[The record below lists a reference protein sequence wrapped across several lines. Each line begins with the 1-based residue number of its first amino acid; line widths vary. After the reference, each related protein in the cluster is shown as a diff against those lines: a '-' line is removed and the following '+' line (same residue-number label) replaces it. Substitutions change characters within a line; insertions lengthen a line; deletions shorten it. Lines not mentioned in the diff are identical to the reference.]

1 MKTQDNLAMRIL
13 FEMAKTGVTALQRA
27 VMLEM
32 YKLYRNGFLD
42 YTINKDGEL
51 AFYRKETVRG
61 D

>member
-1 MKTQDNLAMRIL
+1 MRIL
-13 FEMAKTGVTALQRA
+13 FEMAKTEVTALQRA

-32 YKLYRNGFLD
+32 YKLYRDGFLD